1 MIQKDQ
7 VCLSSSKSRL
17 ISNLELYNLL
27 NIYASVRQVDANNL
41 ENIFESDNMFS
52 FKVKLA
58 DALIDTICPIGE
70 RIRAI
75 QREEGSVF

>member
-7 VCLSSSKSRL
+7 VCLSSSKSQFV
-17 ISNLELYNLL
+17 SNLELYNLL

>member
-7 VCLSSSKSRL
+7 VCLSASKSQFV
-17 ISNLELYNLL
+17 SNLELYNLL

-41 ENIFESDNMFS
+41 EDIFESDNMFS